1 MSILGQINRVK
12 HAFDRKT
19 LITIINTLVFS
30 KMFYCSSVWSNTA
43 EKNLK
48 KLQTVQNF
56 AARIVT
62 GTRKYE
68 HITPVLK
75 DLKWLP
81 VKLQLYYRDAILAYK
96 CMNGHAPPYLS
107 SQFIKRCDVS
117 KRPTRS
123 SQLLNIPLFK
133 TASGQRSFYYRT
145 VSLWNSLETSL
156 KLSDSVHIFK
166 KKMKTQLLNQ
176 FILS

>member
-1 MSILGQINRVK
+1 M
-12 HAFDRKT
+12 
-19 LITIINTLVFS
+19 
-30 KMFYCSSVWSNTA
+30 
-43 EKNLK
+43 
-48 KLQTVQNF
+48 
-56 AARIVT
+56 T

-96 CMNGHAPPYLS
+96 CMNGHASSYLS

-123 SQLLNIPLFK
+123 SRAQLLNIPLFK
-133 TASGQRSFYYRT
+133 TASGQRPFYYRT